1 MSRPL
6 RIQYPGAYYHVMN
19 RGISRAKIFSTDD
32 DYGMFLEALK
42 ESSKFFGIKVIAYCL
57 MTNHYHLLVQTP
69 KANLSRAMRH
79 VCGVYTQRYNRLHK
93 KDGPLF
99 RGRYKAILI
108 QEDEYLKHLVRYIHL
123 NPVQANLVQDPKEY
137 VWSSHGHYLKTKDET
152 WLFVRDALGFFAS
165 KIPAAK
171 NAYLEFIRDGI
182 DPKTKAFFALKNQPS
197 IFGDA
202 EFVEEIK
209 EKYLSGDKRPALSE
223 IPQAH
228 QMHGDLML
236 SRIKRSVLRSFRISE
251 TVLQSSKRG
260 KVNEPRSFAI
270 ALAKELS
277 GLTLPQIATY
287 FKTGSYKNV
296 SAHYHRLM
304 KSLGRDKN
312 AADRYRKI
320 REEVSK

>member
-6 RIQYPGAYYHVMN
+6 RIQYPNAYYHVMN
-19 RGISRAKIFSTDD
+19 RGISRAEIFSIDD

-57 MTNHYHLLVQTP
+57 MTNHYHLLIQTP

-79 VCGVYTQRYNRLHK
+79 VGGIYTQRYNRLHK

-108 QEDEYLKHLVRYIHL
+108 QEDEYLRHLVRYIHL
-123 NPVQANLVQDPKEY
+123 NPVEANLVQDPKDY
-137 VWSSHGHYLKTKDET
+137 AWSSHSHYLKAKDEA
-152 WLFVRDALGFFAS
+152 WLFVRDTLGFFAS
-165 KIPAAK
+165 KMPAAK
-171 NAYLEFIRDGI
+171 KAYLEFIRDGI
-182 DPKTKAFFALKNQPS
+182 DPKTKVFFALKNQPS

-202 EFVEEIK
+202 DFVEEIK
-209 EKYLSGDKRPALSE
+209 ERYLSGDSRPALKE
-223 IPQAH
+223 IPQAR
-228 QMHGDLML
+228 QMHSDLVL
-236 SRIKRSVLRSFRISE
+236 SRIKRSVLGSFRITE
-251 TVLQSSKRG
+251 AVLLSSKRG
-260 KVNEPRSFAI
+260 RMNEPRSFAI

-277 GLTLPQIATY
+277 GVTLPQIAAY
-287 FKTGSYKNV
+287 FKAGSYKNV

-304 KSLGRDKN
+304 ESLARDKK

-320 REEVSK
+320 KEEVSK